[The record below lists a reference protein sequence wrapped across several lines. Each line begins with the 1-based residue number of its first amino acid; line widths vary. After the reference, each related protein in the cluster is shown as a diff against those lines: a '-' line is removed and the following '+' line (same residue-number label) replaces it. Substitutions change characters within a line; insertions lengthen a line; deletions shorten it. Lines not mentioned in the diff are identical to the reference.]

1 MVTFP
6 ITVGCGLC
14 GSSGNWESN
23 YGHYALVAVIVGLQ
37 YLLLFLDFGTTAHIL
52 DKAGQYAVD
61 KVVAKLGRA
70 VGQAWRTIFIGNII
84 VLLSGIG
91 VAVAGDWG
99 MILGFPY
106 RSSTVSFAVLLTL
119 GINVVARPLSLAN
132 PLVAGLGGPTVQW
145 SQVAASLISLG
156 AATVFI
162 AGDLPIPW
170 LVSTPILG
178 QLVASL
184 VPMAVSMRIAPGLFR
199 ASVKAAV
206 TRAGHA
212 TNMRHLAA
220 PMLIIE
226 IIGP

>member
-1 MVTFP
+1 MVSERLTDGARQALRSPLVRVASARMVTFP
-6 ITVGCGLC
+6 ITVGCGLLWLRVVI
-14 GSSGNWESN
+14 GNLSTAD
-23 YGHYALVAVIVGLQ
+23 YALVAVVVGLQ

-132 PLVAGLGGPTVQW
+132 PLVAGLGRPTVAQW

-184 VPMAVSMRIAPGLFR
+184 IPMAVSMRIAPDFSELR
-199 ASVKAAV
+199 
-206 TRAGHA
+206 
-212 TNMRHLAA
+212 
-220 PMLIIE
+220 
-226 IIGP
+226 